1 MHTLL
6 EHVTIEPDSPAEASV
21 IWFHGL
27 GADGNDFV
35 PLVPQLALPK
45 TLPVRFIFP
54 HAPVI
59 PVSINGGYPM
69 PAWFDI
75 TTLTPKLKID
85 EKGLKAAITATHDL
99 VQVEINKGI
108 PSTRIILA
116 GFSQGGAMAL
126 SAALAY
132 SDALAGIIALSTFI
146 PPTQLAHLPLHRPP
160 IYMAHGIMDDVVPMS
175 LGEHTCHLLKEKGFD
190 VSWSVYAMGHDV
202 CKNEIDSTSKWLQK
216 CLSAVPSP

>member
-1 MHTLL
+1 MNTLL
-6 EHVTIEPDSPAEASV
+6 EHIIVEPDSPAEACV

-27 GADGNDFV
+27 GADGNDFA
-35 PLVPQLALPK
+35 PIVPQLALPK

-75 TTLTPKLKID
+75 TSLTPELEID
-85 EKGLKAAITATHDL
+85 EKGLGAAITAAHDL
-99 VQVEINKGI
+99 IRAQINKGI
-108 PSTRIILA
+108 PPNRIVLA

-132 SDALAGIIALSTFI
+132 PDILAGVIALSTFI
-146 PPTQLAHLPLHRPP
+146 LPAQLANISAHRLP
-160 IYMAHGIMDDVVPMS
+160 IYMAHGIMDDVIPMA
-175 LGEHTCHLLKEKGFD
+175 LGEQTRQLLNQQGFEVCWD
-190 VSWSVYAMGHDV
+190 VYSMGHEV
-202 CKNEIDSTSKWLQK
+202 CKNEIESISTWLQGH
-216 CLSAVPSP
+216 LVAVQTV